1 MGWVYL
7 TPLICYKER
16 IMTKLFQVKIRA
28 YGHMADF
35 NIEAEDS
42 AESIEQAIL
51 DKIGKKGILL
61 KDSMRSFAKDKCW
74 ITYEEVVDDKSRSSS
89 LHKEESPRT

>member
-1 MGWVYL
+1 
-7 TPLICYKER
+7 
-16 IMTKLFQVKIRA
+16 MTKLFQVKIRA
-28 YGHMADF
+28 YGHKADF
-35 NIEAEDS
+35 DIEAEDS

-74 ITYEEVVDDKSRSSS
+74 ITYEEVVDDISSSS
-89 LHKEESPRT
+89 LHKKESIRT

>member
-1 MGWVYL
+1 MA
-7 TPLICYKER
+7 
-16 IMTKLFQVKIRA
+16 KLFQVKLRA
-28 YGHMADF
+28 YGYMANF

-42 AESIEQAIL
+42 AESIELAVL

-61 KDSMRSFAKDKCW
+61 KDSNRMFSTSKCW

-89 LHKEESPRT
+89 LHKEESIRT

>member
-1 MGWVYL
+1 
-7 TPLICYKER
+7 
-16 IMTKLFQVKIRA
+16 MTKNFNVKIRA

-51 DKIGKKGILL
+51 DKIGQNRVIFKN
-61 KDSMRSFAKDKCW
+61 SNRMFSTSKCW
-74 ITYEEVVDDKSRSSS
+74 ITYEEVVDDISSRP
-89 LHKEESPRT
+89 LQEEKVVRT